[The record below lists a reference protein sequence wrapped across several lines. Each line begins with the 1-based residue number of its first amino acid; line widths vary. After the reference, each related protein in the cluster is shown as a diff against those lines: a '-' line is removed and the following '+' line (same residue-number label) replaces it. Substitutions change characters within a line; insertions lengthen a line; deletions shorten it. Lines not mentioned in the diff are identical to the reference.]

1 MQIVLAVGQI
11 SDSFNSSGETIPQNT
26 MITNTIQYDNATDFS
41 EGVYLFT
48 MQGMKFTANG
58 SELTI
63 TITGY

>member
-1 MQIVLAVGQI
+1 
-11 SDSFNSSGETIPQNT
+11 

-48 MQGMKFTANG
+48 GYGMKFTANG